1 MSSLLS
7 ELLNNFSV
15 VNGNDWFRY
24 RYAVTIGIGTRS
36 KGTEIS
42 ISPEIS
48 VSVVHYFSA
57 HQNSLFSSNL
67 WAEFSKVFSNEK
79 AVEATL
85 LKIKALFKN
94 FFYIY

>member
-1 MSSLLS
+1 MTDPQVSTISLFYVSKIVKLLMSSLLS

-42 ISPEIS
+42 ISPEI
-48 VSVVHYFSA
+48 
-57 HQNSLFSSNL
+57 
-67 WAEFSKVFSNEK
+67 
-79 AVEATL
+79 
-85 LKIKALFKN
+85 
-94 FFYIY
+94 